1 MVTRLQRYRQIADV
15 LVKYGFGI
23 LVEEAFPWL
32 RRLRRAPKPADE
44 QRSVYERI
52 RLAIEELGPT
62 YIKFGQIMSTRRE
75 LLPPG
80 LITELQRLQDQ
91 VDPLPFEEI
100 RPVIMR
106 YCPNLEECFD
116 IIEEEPI
123 AAASLSQVHRAVTR
137 EGEVVALKVQRPG
150 IVDLIETDIL
160 ILHSLA
166 RQIES
171 LFPDLRVYNL
181 QGMVDEFS
189 ILIRR
194 ELDFAQDGTN
204 ADRFRRNMRNI
215 PGIKIPQIH
224 WEISGTHLLAMDYI
238 EGVRIDDVEAI
249 RAFGLF
255 TEDIAALGFSAYVQ
269 QIFID
274 GLFHG
279 DPHPGNL
286 LVTRQG
292 EIAFLD
298 YGIVGILRP
307 ERRHAFA
314 NLLLAMTMMDVVG
327 VIAALERLDVHIN
340 PADLDSVKDEIYLIL
355 LDYREARLGRVNLAA
370 TIQGLTDTL
379 RRYHI
384 KVPSSLM
391 LMLKVII
398 MVMDIGDM
406 LDPTFNFDRRIRPYL
421 VRIMAQQRSS
431 PQAIAGT
438 VRSFVDAAEG
448 LLAIPGNVNDTLKA
462 LSEGTITIELE
473 ETDLAKIV
481 GVVDRTS
488 DKLIVGLV
496 VAAIVVGSSLILRA
510 TDFPI
515 PGYVATLAVVGYIF
529 AVLVGFYAVYDILVR
544 GRISRRRGR

>member
-23 LVEEAFPWL
+23 LVEEALPWL
-32 RRLRRAPKPADE
+32 RRLRGVPKPVDE

-75 LLPPG
+75 LLPPE
-80 LITELQRLQDQ
+80 LTAELQRLQDQ

-100 RPVIMR
+100 RPVIQH
-106 YCPNLEECFD
+106 YCPNMEECFAV
-116 IIEEEPI
+116 IEEEPV

-137 EGEVVALKVQRPG
+137 DGEVIALKVQRPG
-150 IVDLIETDIL
+150 IVDLIEIDIL

-189 ILIRR
+189 IQIRR

-215 PGIKIPQIH
+215 SGIKVPRIH
-224 WEISGTHLLAMDYI
+224 WEISGTRLLAMDYI

-255 TEDIAALGFSAYVQ
+255 TEEIADLGFSAYVQ

-298 YGIVGILRP
+298 YGIVGVLRP

-314 NLLLAMTMMDVVG
+314 NLLLAMTMMDVAG
-327 VIAALERLDVHIN
+327 VIVALKRLDVHIN
-340 PADLDSVKDEIYLIL
+340 PGDLDSVKDDIYLIL

-370 TIQGLTDTL
+370 TIQGLTDIL

-384 KVPSSLM
+384 RVPSSLM

-398 MVMDIGDM
+398 MVMDVGDK
-406 LDPTFNFDRRIRPYL
+406 LDPSFNFDRRIRPYL

-431 PQAIAGT
+431 PEVIAGT

-448 LLAIPGNVNDTLKA
+448 LLTIPGNVNETLKA
-462 LSEGTITIELE
+462 LSEGTVTIELE

-496 VAAIVVGSSLILRA
+496 VAAIVVGSSLILRIA
-510 TDFPI
+510 NLPI
-515 PGYVATLAVVGYIF
+515 PGYVTALAVVGYIF
-529 AVLVGFYAVYDILVR
+529 AVLVGFYAIYDILR
-544 GRISRRRGR
+544 HGRIRRQ